1 MVLLLSAYIAASC
14 SDRPGIAPGIIGGQ
28 LAVNVGAGFIGGI
41 VTGLVAGIAA
51 YYLKKIPLPKINPV
65 IKGNI
70 YCSITCNI
78 DYRIC
83 YCSSSRKPLCSTS

>member
-1 MVLLLSAYIAASC
+1 MVPVLSAYIAASIA
-14 SDRPGIAPGIIGGQ
+14 DRPGIAPGIIGGQ

-41 VTGLVAGIAA
+41 ITGLVAGIAA
-51 YYLKKIPLPKINPV
+51 HYLKKIPLPKSIQS
-65 IKGNI
+65 GNI

-83 YCSSSRKPLCSTS
+83 YCSISRKPLCSTS